1 MNHDELGISVCV
13 SGAAKIRINILNKF
27 LSLNTRIGSFS
38 LFTYDMISLDRETR
52 VVLVNFYYPQ
62 MLESLCD

>member
-1 MNHDELGISVCV
+1 MCV

-52 VVLVNFYYPQ
+52 VVLVNFLLSPNVRKFVR
-62 MLESLCD
+62 LISTVL